1 MAKKISLP
9 PIALILFFIGVI
21 PFSGVAQ
28 VDFDVACR
36 FAQPFCSDAAQ
47 ELTFPNITGED
58 ISFQGLGCLDST
70 RNSSWYFLRIDEA
83 GELIFDIQ
91 QWVDGN
97 DNSRLDRGEQQ
108 LDVDFIA
115 WGPFT
120 TSFINCEDDL
130 ARGCDTAGD
139 DTPRPAECVNNVD
152 DPDFY
157 TTGPLGLDNT
167 NIVDCSFARNPEE
180 GIFTETFT
188 IPNAQ
193 TGEYYFI
200 LITNFSDEAGVI
212 QLQQTNLDED
222 NAGTTDCTILEPG
235 VGPDIATCGEF
246 PISIEGRFPGAI
258 VYQWQSAPLG
268 STAFANVGG
277 LTDTPV
283 LSVTA
288 EGAYQLIGYSDAA
301 GTTEVGRDDLSVVD
315 VSTKEITVTANIAEE
330 SFAGSYTITAEVTTA
345 PIDIQ
350 ALGFTDFE
358 YRLDRDIGQG
368 FREYREYQ
376 SSPVFEDVPPGDY
389 RILARYANCPT
400 TERESDIIMILG
412 YPKYFT
418 PNGDSFHDTWHIINI
433 ENQPNAQIY
442 IFDRYGKLLKQ
453 LRPGGLGWD
462 GTYNGRIM
470 PSSEYWFRVEFNE
483 PRDPNMRRR
492 VFAGSFSLIR

>member
-1 MAKKISLP
+1 MAKKISFSQIL
-9 PIALILFFIGVI
+9 LVLFFIGSST
-21 PFSGVAQ
+21 FSSFAQ
-28 VDFDVACR
+28 LDFDVACR
-36 FAQPFCSDAAQ
+36 TAQPFCSDAAQ

-70 RNSSWYFLRIDEA
+70 RNSSWYFLRIDEP

-91 QWVDGN
+91 QWIDIN
-97 DNSRLDRGEQQ
+97 DNSNLDRGEQQ

-120 TSFINCEDDL
+120 TSFINCEDQL
-130 ARGCDTAGD
+130 TQGCDLNGD
-139 DTPRPAECVNNVD
+139 GENIRPAECVNNVD

-157 TTGPLGLDNT
+157 VQNLDNT
-167 NIVDCSFARNPEE
+167 NIVDCSFARNPDE

-188 IPNAQ
+188 IPDAQ

-246 PISIEGRFPGAI
+246 PVTIEGRFPGAI
-258 VYQWQSAPLG
+258 TYQWRTWALGADSSSAV
-268 STAFANVGG
+268 NIGG

-283 LSVTA
+283 LDVNTPGVY
-288 EGAYQLIGYSDAA
+288 ELIGFSDT
-301 GTTEVGRDDLSVVD
+301 GGSVEVGRDDLSVVD
-315 VSTKEITVTANIAEE
+315 VSVIEIAVTGNVAEE
-330 SFAGSYTITAEVTTA
+330 SFSGSYTITAEITTT

-358 YRLDRDIGQG
+358 YRLDRDIGNG
-368 FREYREYQ
+368 FQEYREYQ
-376 SSPVFEDVPPGDY
+376 SSPVFTDVPPGDY
-389 RILARYANCPT
+389 RVLARYRNCPVS
-400 TERESDIIMILG
+400 ERESEIIMILG

-418 PNGDSFHDTWHIINI
+418 PNGDGFHDTWSLINI
-433 ENQPNAQIY
+433 ENQPTALIY

-453 LRPGGLGWD
+453 LRPGGAGWD
-462 GTYNGRIM
+462 GTYNGRNM
-470 PSSEYWFRVEFNE
+470 PSSDYWFRVEFNE
-483 PRDPNMRRR
+483 PTDPNMRRR
-492 VFAGSFSLIR
+492 VVAGSFSLIR

>member
-1 MAKKISLP
+1 MAKRIPQISLF
-9 PIALILFFIGVI
+9 LIFVCMSN
-21 PFSGVAQ
+21 FSGFAQ
-28 VDFDVACR
+28 LDFDVACR
-36 FAQPFCSDAAQ
+36 TAQPFCSDAAQ

-97 DNSRLDRGEQQ
+97 NNSNLDRGERQ

-120 TSFINCEDDL
+120 TSFINCEDAL
-130 ARGCDTAGD
+130 ATGCDTAGD

-167 NIVDCSFARNPEE
+167 NIVDCSFARNPGE

-193 TGEYYFI
+193 SGEYYFI

-235 VGPDIATCGEF
+235 VGPDIATCGDF
-246 PISIEGRFPGAI
+246 PVTIEGRFPGA
-258 VYQWQSAPLG
+258 VSYQWERADLG
-268 STAFANVGG
+268 STNFTPIGG
-277 LTDTPV
+277 VTLTPV
-283 LSVTA
+283 LDVTTP
-288 EGAYQLIGYSDAA
+288 GVYQLIGYSDTA
-301 GTTEVGRDDLSVVD
+301 GTVEVGRDDLTVVD
-315 VSTKEITVTANIAEE
+315 VSAIEITVSENITEE
-330 SFAGSYTITAEVTTA
+330 SFAGSYTITAEITTA

-358 YRLDRDIGQG
+358 YRLDRDIGNG
-368 FREYREYQ
+368 FQEYREYQ
-376 SSPVFEDVPPGDY
+376 SSPVFSDVPPGDY
-389 RILARYANCPT
+389 RIAARYANCLVS
-400 TERESDIIMILG
+400 ERESEIFMILG

-418 PNGDSFHDTWHIINI
+418 PNGDGFHDTWSLINI
-433 ENQPNAQIY
+433 ENQPGAQIY

-453 LRPGGLGWD
+453 LRPGGAGWD
-462 GTYNGRIM
+462 GTYNGKIM
-470 PSSEYWFRVEFNE
+470 PSSDYWFRVEFNE